1 MKMIGKTL
9 LAILLL
15 SGLSRAEVSFESSVD
30 KLSAA
35 FEDQIE
41 LTLKVKVT
49 DLEVTTSP
57 LPPPEISGFSLGGSS
72 SSVARE
78 GDTLV
83 RSYSYKLVPK
93 RSGTITIPPF
103 KLEYRDS
110 TMVDTLTSEPITVNI
125 AEPVPP
131 KSEKATPTWLWI
143 LCIAIIIVGAA
154 WWYRRTVKARQPETV
169 DWREE
174 HTAKLAEILKL
185 AERED
190 YQNFSVEAMKLIVVL
205 LEHRTEKKLAGHTTK
220 DLTKVLQEVDIPE
233 SEREQFSEL
242 FSFCENVKYSS
253 GHVDPENGRKAAR
266 RLEKIVE
273 LLLK

>member
-1 MKMIGKTL
+1 MKTIGKTL

-15 SGLSRAEVSFESSVD
+15 AGLSLAEVSFESSVD
-30 KLSAA
+30 KLSAP

-49 DLEVTTSP
+49 DPEVTTSP
-57 LPPPEISGFSLGGSS
+57 LPPPEIPGFSLGGST
-72 SSVARE
+72 SSVSRE
-78 GDTLV
+78 GDTIV

-103 KLEYRDS
+103 KLVYGDS
-110 TMVDTLTSEPITVNI
+110 TMVDTLSSQPITVNI
-125 AEPVPP
+125 AEPVPA
-131 KSEKATPTWLWI
+131 KTESRTPTWLWI
-143 LCIAIIIVGAA
+143 LSLVIIVVGAA
-154 WWYRRTVKARQPETV
+154 WWYRRSVKARQPEIV
-169 DWREE
+169 NWRDE

-190 YQNFSVEAMKLIVVL
+190 YRNFSVEAMKLIVVL

-220 DLTKVLQEVDIPE
+220 DLTNVLQEVDIPE
-233 SEREQFSEL
+233 SEREQFTEL
-242 FSFCENVKYSS
+242 FAFCENVKYSS
-253 GHVDPENGRKAAR
+253 SHVDPENGRKAAR